1 MEESIGT
8 ADLDSRSAGSA
19 NREET
24 AIKGTGG
31 SGLLA
36 QIRGMFG
43 GGEVDIRTYSPLTL
57 AYIGD
62 AVFEIIIRTLIV
74 ERGQRAANTLH
85 KHTTRIVCAQTQAK
99 LIDAV
104 YGHLTEEEQEIYRRG
119 KNTKLHSTAKNA
131 SLADYR
137 RATGFEAL
145 CGYLFLRDD
154 TERIL
159 WLVGQ
164 AIEMAQVEL

>member
-1 MEESIGT
+1 MEESIG
-8 ADLDSRSAGSA
+8 
-19 NREET
+19 
-24 AIKGTGG
+24 ITGVSG

-36 QIRGMFG
+36 QIHGTFG

-62 AVFEIIIRTLIV
+62 AVFEVIVRTLIV
-74 ERGQRAANTLH
+74 EKGQRAANTLH
-85 KHTTRIVCAQTQAK
+85 RHTTRIVCAQTQAK

-104 YGHLTEEEQEIYRRG
+104 YDHLTEEEQDIYRRG

-131 SLADYR
+131 SLSDYR
-137 RATGFEAL
+137 KATGFEAL

-154 TERIL
+154 TERIMQ
-159 WLVGQ
+159 LVRQ
-164 AIEMAQVEL
+164 AAEMAQIGL

>member
-1 MEESIGT
+1 MEESIET
-8 ADLDSRSAGSA
+8 ADINRSGMENEAA
-19 NREET
+19 AEE
-24 AIKGTGG
+24 IGGLSLLSQIHGT
-31 SGLLA
+31 
-36 QIRGMFG
+36 FG

-62 AVFEIIIRTLIV
+62 AVFELIIRTLIV
-74 ERGQRAANTLH
+74 EKGQRAANTLH
-85 KHTTRIVCAQTQAK
+85 KHTTKIVCAQTQAK

-104 YGHLTEEEQEIYRRG
+104 YGHLTEEEQDIYRRG

-137 RATGFEAL
+137 KATGFEAL

-154 TERIL
+154 TVRITQ
-159 WLVGQ
+159 LVRQ
-164 AIEMAQVEL
+164 AVEAAQVEL